1 ACGTP
6 VVAAAVGGLRTVV
19 RGGGLLVEGHDAAD
33 HADAVRAV
41 LGDPALSE
49 RLGTTGARE
58 SLAFTWD
65 ATTTEVRSI
74 YRELVEAGA

>member
-1 ACGTP
+1 
-6 VVAAAVGGLRTVV
+6 
-19 RGGGLLVEGHDAAD
+19 
-33 HADAVRAV
+33 VRAL

-65 ATTTEVRSI
+65 ATTTEVGSI
-74 YRELVEAGA
+74 YRELVEAAA